1 MSAPEAIEGA
11 LLFDLDGVLVDSI
24 AAVARAWSW
33 WARGHGLDPAPFV
46 AAHGR
51 PARESIAELAPQFD
65 ADREAA
71 AVEER
76 EAIDTAGVVAMPGA
90 AEVLASGRP
99 LAIVTSGTRR
109 LALSRLRASGLTVP
123 DVLVT
128 ADSVTRGKPDPEP
141 YLLAAS
147 QLGVSPADCTVFEDA
162 PAGVRAG
169 KAAGMRVI
177 GLTTT
182 VGKSE
187 LSDADD
193 VATDLASYFRVTVH
207 KSSGR
212 IWSNAHRIV

>member
-1 MSAPEAIEGA
+1 M
-11 LLFDLDGVLVDSI
+11 DV
-24 AAVARAWSW
+24 
-33 WARGHGLDPAPFV
+33 
-46 AAHGR
+46 
-51 PARESIAELAPQFD
+51 
-65 ADREAA
+65 DREAA

-90 AEVLASGRP
+90 AEVLASGRA

-128 ADSVTRGKPDPEP
+128 ADSVRRGKPDPEP

-147 QLGVSPADCTVFEDA
+147 RLGVRPADCTVFEDA

-177 GLTTT
+177 APYHDRQQIGT
-182 VGKSE
+182 
-187 LSDADD
+187 
-193 VATDLASYFRVTVH
+193 FR
-207 KSSGR
+207 R
-212 IWSNAHRIV
+212 RRRCN